1 MYFICI
7 YDWQFKPRGNGRRTN
22 HIIRSIKCPAKLSAN
37 LVKEKEGLFM
47 VRVSTHY
54 ADHNHVVG
62 EDVYYS
68 YSETRQ
74 VNSPAT
80 RNVVKNLVQ
89 GGSKKTKL
97 LRYLKEVSG
106 KPILPKDVE
115 NLIAKMRK
123 ETYTLQDDNVRVSQL
138 LKDFSEGPGNAD
150 KVFRDNQT
158 GLTSCIT
165 FQTAFMRRM
174 ARKFPEAVYRCY
186 LRVIIIWK
194 DFTELAL
201 LKDAFPGAVSS
212 FHVIVYLKRETHIKN
227 LVTLMV
233 RAGTEES
240 FDHYHAA
247 LKELCWKR
255 PGFMDYFEENWL
267 ACKALWC
274 MFKRGDIPHLDNN
287 TNNRLEASWGAA
299 KQILN
304 RHMAM
309 DECIDILFLQQSAED
324 GYWTKVRRVGCRY
337 NQHYDEEMCVLAKLA
352 THHACSLVESEYK
365 LSGQLTDDISK
376 DEATPSLYI

>member
-1 MYFICI
+1 
-7 YDWQFKPRGNGRRTN
+7 
-22 HIIRSIKCPAKLSAN
+22 
-37 LVKEKEGLFM
+37 M

-54 ADHNHVVG
+54 AGHNHVVG

-174 ARKFPEAVYRCY
+174 AR
-186 LRVIIIWK
+186 
-194 DFTELAL
+194 T
-201 LKDAFPGAVSS
+201 FPGAV
-212 FHVIVYLKRETHIKN
+212 
-227 LVTLMV
+227 
-233 RAGTEES
+233 
-240 FDHYHAA
+240 
-247 LKELCWKR
+247 
-255 PGFMDYFEENWL
+255 
-267 ACKALWC
+267 
-274 MFKRGDIPHLDNN
+274 
-287 TNNRLEASWGAA
+287 
-299 KQILN
+299 
-304 RHMAM
+304 
-309 DECIDILFLQQSAED
+309 CIDATY
-324 GYWTKVRRVGCRY
+324 GTKI
-337 NQHYDEEMCVLAKLA
+337 N
-352 THHACSLVESEYK
+352 
-365 LSGQLTDDISK
+365 
-376 DEATPSLYI
+376 

>member
-1 MYFICI
+1 
-7 YDWQFKPRGNGRRTN
+7 
-22 HIIRSIKCPAKLSAN
+22 
-37 LVKEKEGLFM
+37 
-47 VRVSTHY
+47 
-54 ADHNHVVG
+54 
-62 EDVYYS
+62 
-68 YSETRQ
+68 
-74 VNSPAT
+74 
-80 RNVVKNLVQ
+80 
-89 GGSKKTKL
+89 
-97 LRYLKEVSG
+97 
-106 KPILPKDVE
+106 
-115 NLIAKMRK
+115 
-123 ETYTLQDDNVRVSQL
+123 
-138 LKDFSEGPGNAD
+138 
-150 KVFRDNQT
+150 
-158 GLTSCIT
+158 
-165 FQTAFMRRM
+165 
-174 ARKFPEAVYRCY
+174 
-186 LRVIIIWK
+186 
-194 DFTELAL
+194 
-201 LKDAFPGAVSS
+201 
-212 FHVIVYLKRETHIKN
+212 
-227 LVTLMV
+227 MV

-240 FDHYHAA
+240 FDHYHAV

-324 GYWTKVRRVGCRY
+324 GYWTKVSRVGCRY